1 MPASKD
7 DSLSGPSLETYV
19 ETRLNLLIVLIDK
32 LETSLR
38 ERINAVEQS
47 SIQRKDHLAIEI
59 EHTKKMLQTAQD
71 NLKQASER
79 AEKTQHDINI
89 ASNEWRATLTD
100 FSGKVPTKAELDRF
114 YQEFGAYK
122 LEIEKRTS
130 QNVGERAAKGE
141 SKEDWKS
148 IAALVIALVAAALAY
163 FGKH

>member
-1 MPASKD
+1 MPTSKD
-7 DSLSGPSLETYV
+7 STGPSLDTYI

-38 ERINAVEQS
+38 ERIDAVEKSGTQG
-47 SIQRKDHLAIEI
+47 RDHLAVEI
-59 EHTKKMLQTAQD
+59 EHTKQMLQTAQET
-71 NLKQASER
+71 LKHASER

-100 FSGKVPTKAELDRF
+100 FSNKVPTKTELERF

-141 SKEDWKS
+141 SKEDWKA
-148 IAALVIALVAAALAY
+148 ILALVIAVAAAVIAY
-163 FGKH
+163 LGK